1 MKAKSKNIILINF
14 LLLLF
19 IFLPIKLFTQDIQ
32 AISAIVNDEVIS
44 RYDVQQRVQLI
55 VSTAGIKPTQ
65 ENIKRLETQAL
76 RSLVN
81 EKIQLQ
87 EAIKLDVPS
96 SDDEVNLMLERI
108 ANGNQMSGQE
118 ILQQINSQ
126 GVRAETLLNQIKAEL
141 LWNKIVRGR
150 YGSYINV
157 NEDEVSIVYDR
168 TMESIGKDQY
178 DISEIFIGYED
189 EQEEQ
194 EANILASKLV
204 EQLRSGAAFAAVA
217 QQFSQTA
224 SSGQGG
230 YIGWVTEGQLDN
242 EIIDSLKELKKDEI
256 SNPINTV
263 AGLYVI
269 KLNDKTKA
277 GGKNPLRNQYDLV
290 SVIFEINQKKESEN
304 FSKDFVSC
312 KRIDQLTD
320 KYNEKEVNYI
330 GKRILSDLPQNLHNE
345 LLNKEAGDTL
355 NPRIIGENINI
366 ILICDRKDDIGIQ
379 VSRETIEENIYA
391 QKIGMMS
398 RRYLRDLRRDAVIEY
413 R

>member
-1 MKAKSKNIILINF
+1 MKAKSKNIIIINF

-19 IFLPIKLFTQDIQ
+19 ILLPIKLFTQDIQ

-55 VSTAGIKPTQ
+55 VSTSGIKPTQ

-178 DISEIFIGYED
+178 DISEIFIGYEN
-189 EQEEQ
+189 EQEQQ
-194 EANILASKLV
+194 EANILANKLV

-330 GKRILSDLPQNLHNE
+330 GKRILSDLPEDLHNE

>member
-1 MKAKSKNIILINF
+1 M
-14 LLLLF
+14 
-19 IFLPIKLFTQDIQ
+19 
-32 AISAIVNDEVIS
+32 
-44 RYDVQQRVQLI
+44 I
-55 VSTAGIKPTQ
+55 VSTSGIKPTQ

-178 DISEIFIGYED
+178 DISEIFIGYEN
-189 EQEEQ
+189 EQEQQ
-194 EANILASKLV
+194 EANILANKLV

-263 AGLYVI
+263 DGL
-269 KLNDKTKA
+269 
-277 GGKNPLRNQYDLV
+277 
-290 SVIFEINQKKESEN
+290 S
-304 FSKDFVSC
+304 
-312 KRIDQLTD
+312 
-320 KYNEKEVNYI
+320 
-330 GKRILSDLPQNLHNE
+330 
-345 LLNKEAGDTL
+345 
-355 NPRIIGENINI
+355 
-366 ILICDRKDDIGIQ
+366 LIHI
-379 VSRETIEENIYA
+379 
-391 QKIGMMS
+391 
-398 RRYLRDLRRDAVIEY
+398 
-413 R
+413 

>member
-1 MKAKSKNIILINF
+1 MKAKSNNIILINF
-14 LLLLF
+14 LLLFF
-19 IFLPIKLFTQDIQ
+19 ILLPIKLFTQDIQ

-55 VSTAGIKPTQ
+55 VSTSGIKPTQ

-178 DISEIFIGYED
+178 DISEIFIGYEN
-189 EQEEQ
+189 EQEQQ
-194 EANILASKLV
+194 EANILANKLV

-330 GKRILSDLPQNLHNE
+330 GKRILSDLPEDLHNE

>member
-55 VSTAGIKPTQ
+55 VSTSGIKPTQ

-178 DISEIFIGYED
+178 DISEIFIGYEN
-189 EQEEQ
+189 EQEQQ
-194 EANILASKLV
+194 EANILANKLV

-312 KRIDQLTD
+312 KRIDQLTE

-330 GKRILSDLPQNLHNE
+330 GKRILSDLPEDLHNE

-355 NPRIIGENINI
+355 RPRIIGENINI

>member
-1 MKAKSKNIILINF
+1 MKIISKNINVFVFLFLFSIFIPSKLIA
-14 LLLLF
+14 
-19 IFLPIKLFTQDIQ
+19 QDIQ

-55 VSTAGIKPTQ
+55 VSTSGIKPTQ
-65 ENIKRLETQAL
+65 ENINRLETQAL

-126 GVRAETLLNQIKAEL
+126 GVKAETLLNQIKAEL

-178 DISEIFIGYED
+178 DISEIFISYEN

-194 EANILASKLV
+194 EANILANRLV
-204 EQLRSGAAFAAVA
+204 EQLRSGATFSAVA

-230 YIGWVTEGQLDN
+230 YIGWVTEGQLDD
-242 EIIDSLKELKKDEI
+242 EIIDSLRKLQKDEI

-263 AGLYVI
+263 AGFFII

-290 SVIFEINQKKESEN
+290 SVIFEKDQKMEAES

-312 KRIDQLTD
+312 KRIDKLTD
-320 KYNEKEVNYI
+320 QYNEKEVNYI
-330 GKRILSDLPQNLHNE
+330 GKRILSDLPENLHDE

-355 NPRIIGENINI
+355 SPRIIGENINV
-366 ILICDRKDDIGIQ
+366 ILICDRKDDIGLQI
-379 VSRETIEENIYA
+379 SREAIEENIYS

>member
-14 LLLLF
+14 LLLLS
-19 IFLPIKLFTQDIQ
+19 IFLPIKLLTQDIQ

-330 GKRILSDLPQNLHNE
+330 GKRILSDLPEDLHNE

>member
-178 DISEIFIGYED
+178 DISEIFIGYEN
-189 EQEEQ
+189 EQEQQ
-194 EANILASKLV
+194 EANILANKLV

-230 YIGWVTEGQLDN
+230 YIGWVTEG
-242 EIIDSLKELKKDEI
+242 
-256 SNPINTV
+256 
-263 AGLYVI
+263 
-269 KLNDKTKA
+269 
-277 GGKNPLRNQYDLV
+277 
-290 SVIFEINQKKESEN
+290 
-304 FSKDFVSC
+304 
-312 KRIDQLTD
+312 
-320 KYNEKEVNYI
+320 
-330 GKRILSDLPQNLHNE
+330 
-345 LLNKEAGDTL
+345 
-355 NPRIIGENINI
+355 
-366 ILICDRKDDIGIQ
+366 
-379 VSRETIEENIYA
+379 
-391 QKIGMMS
+391 
-398 RRYLRDLRRDAVIEY
+398 
-413 R
+413 

>member
-14 LLLLF
+14 LLLLS
-19 IFLPIKLFTQDIQ
+19 IFLPIKLLTQDIQ

-55 VSTAGIKPTQ
+55 VSTSGIKPTQ

-178 DISEIFIGYED
+178 DISEIFIGYEN
-189 EQEEQ
+189 EQEQQ
-194 EANILASKLV
+194 EANILANKLV

-263 AGLYVI
+263 AGFYVI

-330 GKRILSDLPQNLHNE
+330 GKRILSDLPEDLHNE

-355 NPRIIGENINI
+355 KPRIIGENINI